1 MRVFTNVFKIGF
13 LSITTILFLTIT
25 SYAQVSNV
33 ITQMN
38 VGEAKEGEDLAISV
52 KLLQE
57 LNTSQVS
64 LFYRVFGE
72 TDYRQTEFAIHGNQ
86 ADGIIQGS
94 NIALPYLEVYFIV
107 KTVSGEESYP
117 LGAPSKSTPLQIK
130 VGAKSLK
137 DNEVIFLA
145 PEKNSVISQ
154 SDFLVSI
161 SLIRA
166 NNSVDKAATRIYVDE
181 TEITKYALFA
191 EDLIVFSAENSGLSF
206 PSGNHSIR
214 VDLFDTEKKP
224 YHSVQS
230 VFTISAEASSK
241 QEDPKFSY
249 EGNVTAESRHESI
262 SHQKEWYNNI
272 GAELRGTYQD
282 WNFESKI
289 YVTSEEKGYQ
299 QPNDRFSL
307 GVKSDY
313 LQLNVGDHNPN
324 FPSLVLSGKRVR
336 GVSASV
342 TLGVFN
348 IQTSLGEITR
358 KIDRGQI
365 IRTYSATDSLPKDE
379 IIISVDSAKYGAP
392 KAAITELGTYSRN
405 VFAIRPYFG
414 KGENFQF
421 GLTYLHSKDDASSI
435 QFGSSP
441 KENVVVG
448 TDIFFGILD
457 RRITFDAQAAISLL
471 NTDISKGTLSDDEM
485 YNYLDSA
492 SAKDIN
498 DWKSILSKFITI
510 NQFIKPI
517 NPGKLSTLAAEAS
530 LALNFA
536 PNYFKTGYTYRGN
549 DYVSFGNEYVRTN
562 VAGFN
567 VLDRIRLFDNRLFV
581 SGTFESLRDNLQKTT
596 VATTT
601 FNTAT
606 ASVSYMPRFDFPNC
620 IVSYGRNDN
629 NNDLGDT
636 SISKIKNHTNRYSAQ
651 LSYDFIYKFKNTV
664 SLGFQNSSKDDE
676 SLNNNDAT
684 NNSISLN
691 SSSYWSDMLI
701 TNINFVF
708 NASTIQ
714 SKTTEQK
721 LNYLTLMIGAR
732 HLFLEQKLSVGLS
745 INPSFGDFKRIT
757 TELNSSYA
765 VLKNLS
771 LTFQARLIMNKKIPG
786 VIDEYNDSIIDLTA
800 RVTI

>member
-1 MRVFTNVFKIGF
+1 MRFFTNVFRIGF
-13 LSITTILFLTIT
+13 ISIPAILLFALT
-25 SYAQVSNV
+25 SYAQVSTV
-33 ITQMN
+33 IAQMN
-38 VGEAKEGEDLAISV
+38 TGEAKEGEDLAISV

-117 LGAPSKSTPLQIK
+117 LGAPTKSAPLQIK
-130 VGAKSLK
+130 VGAKSSK
-137 DNEVIFLA
+137 DNEIIFLA

-161 SLIRA
+161 SFIRA
-166 NNSVDKAATRIYVDE
+166 SNSVDKAATRIYVDE

-214 VDLFDTEKKP
+214 VDLYDTDKKP

-230 VFTISAEASSK
+230 VFAISSEASSK
-241 QEDPKFSY
+241 QEGPKFAY

-262 SHQKEWYNNI
+262 NHQKDWYNNI
-272 GAELRGTYQD
+272 GAELHGAYRD
-282 WNFESKI
+282 WSFESKL
-289 YVTSEEKGYQ
+289 YVTSEEKSYQ

-307 GVKSDY
+307 GVRSDY

-336 GVSASV
+336 GVSAAI

-358 KIDRGQI
+358 KIDAGQI
-365 IRTYSATDSLPKDE
+365 IRTYSSTDILPKDS
-379 IIISVDSAKYGAP
+379 IIIAVDSAKYGAP
-392 KAAITELGTYSRN
+392 RAAVTELGTYSRN

-435 QFGSSP
+435 KFGSSP
-441 KENVVVG
+441 KENIVVG
-448 TDIFFGILD
+448 SDIFFGILD
-457 RRITFDAQAAISLL
+457 RRITLDAQAALSLL
-471 NTDISKGTLSDDEM
+471 NTDISSGTISDDEM
-485 YNYLDSA
+485 YHYLDSS

-498 DWKSILSKFITI
+498 NWKSILNKFITV
-510 NQFIKPI
+510 NQFLKPI
-517 NPGKLSTLAAEAS
+517 NPEKLSTLAAEAS

-536 PNYFKTGYTYRGN
+536 PNYFKSGYTYRGN
-549 DYVSFGNEYVRTN
+549 DYLSFGNEYVRTN

-567 VLDRIRLFDNRLFV
+567 VLDRLRLFDNRVFV
-581 SGTFESLRDNLQKTT
+581 AGTFESLRDNLQKTT

-629 NNDLGDT
+629 SNDLADT
-636 SISKIKNHTNRYSAQ
+636 DSSKIKNHTNRYSAQ
-651 LSYDFIYKFKNTV
+651 LSYDFVYKFKNTV
-664 SLGFQNSSKDDE
+664 ALSFQNSTKDDE
-676 SLNNNDAT
+676 GLHNNDAT
-684 NNSISLN
+684 NNSVSLT
-691 SSSYWSDMLI
+691 SSSYWSDVFI
-701 TNINFVF
+701 TNVNFVF

-714 SKTTEQK
+714 SGTTEQK

-732 HLFLEQKLSVGLS
+732 HLFLQQKLSVALS
-745 INPSFGDFKRIT
+745 VNPSFGDFKRIT

-765 VLKNLS
+765 VLENLS
-771 LTFQARLIMNKKIPG
+771 LNFQARLIMNKKIPG
-786 VIDEYNDSIIDLTA
+786 LINEYNDSIFDLTA
-800 RVTI
+800 RLTI